1 MLTAAEQMK
10 AGSFD
15 GLAGG
20 APGKELNDIFGGFS

>member
-1 MLTAAEQMK
+1 MLTAAEQIR

-20 APGKELNDIFGGFS
+20 TSGKQLNEIFRGFA